1 MKPSPDTEEKPKFAE
16 EEVERAMKRMKRY
29 KAHGMD
35 RITSDMKL
43 EGGGGGGGQSVLTFL
58 TNIFNDIIITDKAD
72 SWQLA

>member
-43 EGGGGGGGQSVLTFL
+43 EGEGRRGQSVLTFL